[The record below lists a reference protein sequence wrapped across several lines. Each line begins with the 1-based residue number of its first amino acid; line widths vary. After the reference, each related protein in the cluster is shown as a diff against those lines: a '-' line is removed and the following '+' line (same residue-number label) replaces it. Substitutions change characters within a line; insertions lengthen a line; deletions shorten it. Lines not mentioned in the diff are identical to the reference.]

1 MCLGGERLISRGG
14 NILRGKMSEET
25 GGEKEKEEWRNT
37 LMAKGV
43 GFANQECYEYEID
56 MDKYDGD
63 KVKLI
68 RAQEERAIAM
78 IDAVAE
84 KEFPDV
90 NYYFDLYD
98 ALYKRAIVV
107 KGNYPLRQGIVYFMD
122 NRRESFMYVL
132 TDDELARRAR
142 RALDQLL
149 LGD

>member
-1 MCLGGERLISRGG
+1 MAEQ
-14 NILRGKMSEET
+14 T
-25 GGEKEKEEWRNT
+25 GKEKEEWRNT
-37 LMAKGV
+37 LMAPGV
-43 GFANQECYEYEID
+43 TGANSEAYEYEID
-56 MDKYDGD
+56 MDKYSGD

-90 NYYFDLYD
+90 NYTFDLYD

-107 KGNYPLRQGIVYFMD
+107 KGDYPLRQGIIYFMD
-122 NRRESFMYVL
+122 NRHESFMYIL
-132 TDDELARRAR
+132 SDDELARRAR